1 MQFTPL
7 SNAGVP
13 NITAELAA
21 ANLYPLIRTFTVG
34 EGTSSATPLM
44 ELKTILQN
52 WSIASNTSI
61 GGPGWSYTSAV
72 CWFTYRNV
80 FNELGGSVPQG
91 IIGNNW
97 GGTPI
102 QHWSSPDAL
111 QICNGG
117 TDSTLWNAMV
127 LPYVTGPMVVRTAI
141 WYQVS
146 SLSYTSLAFPFSV
159 TNLSLLSPI
168 LSFTNTILL
177 SPFCSF
183 APTNFFS
190 PILTPSLLSIPFLLS
205 HSFVTPFLLFFYLH
219 YQGESNVGQ
228 ASYYDCQFTAMIS
241 DWRAKIPSLSTF
253 GFIQIAAYTGY
264 GNAPGGDLRQAQLSP
279 LKNLPRIAF
288 ASAIDLVYPYSA
300 PGDIH
305 PIAKQLI
312 SKRLSDSL
320 LSVEYSITNTGPS
333 VSPFY
338 SGATAKTN
346 GVSISV
352 SVTLTGCV
360 DGCSATQPYFVPPG
374 VTDAQAAGFQIQTND
389 AAKTWWNVTANMSSD
404 GNSIILSVTAP
415 TTGLAAIASAYG
427 RATWPVVT
435 HYNSIGLPV
444 IPWCF
449 TIEGIPC
456 YTANNAEDSGPSAPR
471 FEETPRTRK

>member
-1 MQFTPL
+1 
-7 SNAGVP
+7 
-13 NITAELAA
+13 
-21 ANLYPLIRTFTVG
+21 
-34 EGTSSATPLM
+34 M

-52 WSIASNTSI
+52 WSVASNTSI

-80 FNELGGSVPQG
+80 FNELGGKVPQG

-111 QICNGG
+111 KVCNGG
-117 TDSTLWNAMV
+117 VDSTLWNAMIV
-127 LPYVTGPMVVRTAI
+127 PYVTGPMTVRTAI
-141 WYQVS
+141 W
-146 SLSYTSLAFPFSV
+146 
-159 TNLSLLSPI
+159 
-168 LSFTNTILL
+168 
-177 SPFCSF
+177 
-183 APTNFFS
+183 
-190 PILTPSLLSIPFLLS
+190 
-205 HSFVTPFLLFFYLH
+205 

-241 DWRAKIPSLSTF
+241 DWRAKLPSLSTF
-253 GFIQIAAYTGY
+253 GFVQIAAYTGY

-279 LKNLPRIAF
+279 LTNLPRIAF
-288 ASAIDLVYPYSA
+288 ATAIDLVYPYSA

-320 LSVEYSITNTGPS
+320 LATEYSIVNTGPS
-333 VSPFY
+333 ISPFY
-338 SGATAKTN
+338 SGATTKTN

-352 SVTLTGCV
+352 SVTITGCV
-360 DGCSATQPYFVPPG
+360 DGCSATTPYFVPPG
-374 VTDAQAAGFQIQTND
+374 VTDAQVAGFQIQTND
-389 AAKTWWNVTANMSSD
+389 AAKTWWNATATMSSD

-449 TIEGIPC
+449 TIEGISC
-456 YTANNAEDSGPSAPR
+456 YSANNTEYSGPNAPR
-471 FEETPRTRK
+471 FQEPPRE

>member
-13 NITAELAA
+13 NITDELAA

-34 EGTSSATPLM
+34 EGTSSTTPLM

-52 WSIASNTSI
+52 WSVASNTSI

-80 FNELGGSVPQG
+80 FNELGGKVPQG

-111 QICNGG
+111 KVCNGG
-117 TDSTLWNAMV
+117 VDSTLWNAMIV
-127 LPYVTGPMVVRTAI
+127 PYVTGPMTVRTAI
-141 WYQVS
+141 W
-146 SLSYTSLAFPFSV
+146 
-159 TNLSLLSPI
+159 
-168 LSFTNTILL
+168 
-177 SPFCSF
+177 
-183 APTNFFS
+183 
-190 PILTPSLLSIPFLLS
+190 
-205 HSFVTPFLLFFYLH
+205 

-228 ASYYDCQFTAMIS
+228 ALYYDCQFTAMIS
-241 DWRAKIPSLSTF
+241 DWRAKLPSLSTF
-253 GFIQIAAYTGY
+253 GFVQIAAYTGY

-279 LKNLPRIAF
+279 LTNLPRIAF
-288 ASAIDLVYPYSA
+288 ATAIDLVYPYSA

-320 LSVEYSITNTGPS
+320 LATEYSIVNTGPS
-333 VSPFY
+333 ISPFY
-338 SGATAKTN
+338 SGATTKTN

-360 DGCSATQPYFVPPG
+360 DGCSATTPYFVPPG

-389 AAKTWWNVTANMSSD
+389 AAKTWWNATATMSSD

-449 TIEGIPC
+449 TIEGISC
-456 YTANNAEDSGPSAPR
+456 YSANNTEYSGPNAPR
-471 FEETPRTRK
+471 FQEPPRE